1 MVPGEETRVMTRQRV
16 QSAGACVGLVFGAAL
31 LGACAALQVN
41 QAEKT
46 FELDFARVE
55 GATRQALEALEMTPL
70 AREERR
76 KVGISEESLEMTTYA
91 RGRKIVIQTDRVSP
105 TGVKV
110 RVDAQRG
117 NLYLQGDKE
126 TATEI
131 LLKINEMLHR
141 P

>member
-1 MVPGEETRVMTRQRV
+1 MTRQRA
-16 QSAGACVGLVFGAAL
+16 QRAGACVGLVFGAAL
-31 LGACAALQVN
+31 LGACAVLQVS

-46 FELDFARVE
+46 FEVDFARVE

-91 RGRKIVIQTDRVSP
+91 RGMKIVIQTDRVTP

-117 NLYLQGDKE
+117 RLHLQGDKE

>member
-1 MVPGEETRVMTRQRV
+1 MTRQRV
-16 QSAGACVGLVFGAAL
+16 QLAGTGVGLVFGAAL
-31 LGACAALQVN
+31 LGACAVLGVT

-46 FELDFARVE
+46 FDVDFPRVE
-55 GATRQALEALEMTPL
+55 GATRQALEALDMTPL

-91 RGRKIVIQTDRVSP
+91 RGMKIVVQEDRVAP
-105 TGVKV
+105 VGVKV
-110 RVDAQRG
+110 RVDAWRG

-126 TATEI
+126 TAMEI
-131 LLKINEMLHR
+131 ILKINEMLLR

>member
-1 MVPGEETRVMTRQRV
+1 MTRQEV
-16 QSAGACVGLVFGAAL
+16 QRAAARVGLVFGAAL
-31 LGACAALQVN
+31 LGACAILQAS

-55 GATRQALEALEMTPL
+55 GATRKALEALEMTPV

-76 KVGISEESLEMTTYA
+76 KVGVSEESLEMTTYA
-91 RGRKIVIQTDRVSP
+91 RGRKIVIQEDRVSP

-110 RVDAQRG
+110 RVDVKRG
-117 NLYLQGDKE
+117 DYYLQGDRE
-126 TATEI
+126 TAMEV
-131 LLKINEMLHR
+131 LLKINEMLNR